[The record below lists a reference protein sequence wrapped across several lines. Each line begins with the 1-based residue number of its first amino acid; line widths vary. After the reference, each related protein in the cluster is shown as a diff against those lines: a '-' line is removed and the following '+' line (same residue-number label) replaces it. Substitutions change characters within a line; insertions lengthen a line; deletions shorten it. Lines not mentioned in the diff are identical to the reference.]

1 MVCFFLSN
9 NKTLKYGAI
18 LVQLSIRGILMNQNY
33 VWSTITREE
42 LLALYVDNQ
51 YIDRDIAE
59 IFDVTMKQVSYKRKK
74 LGITKELIIFNRMMK
89 QGPPETLQELNTA
102 SKKAVCDMDLAVLSR
117 VIAHYIFRNGP
128 VEDMHCEGKLTDNDM
143 AILNKY
149 MNDRIA
155 TLIHLLREEDWIRL
169 HLLFANDSHF
179 GSGWDEPVLQ
189 VSELDAVSALNL
201 DMIVKDFE

>member
-1 MVCFFLSN
+1 M
-9 NKTLKYGAI
+9 NKKIT
-18 LVQLSIRGILMNQNY
+18 
-33 VWSTITREE
+33 WSSMTREE
-42 LLALYVDNQ
+42 LLALYVENR

-59 IFDVTMKQVSYKRKK
+59 MFNVTMNQVSYKRKK

-89 QGPPETLQELNTA
+89 QVSTDTLQELNTA
-102 SKKAVCDMDLAVLSR
+102 SKKAVCDMDLSVLSR

-128 VEDMHCEGKLTDNDM
+128 IENMHCEGKLTDDDM
-143 AILNKY
+143 AVLNKY

-155 TLIHLLREEDWIRL
+155 TLIHLLRKEDWVRL

-189 VSELDAVSALNL
+189 VSELDAVNALNL

>member
-1 MVCFFLSN
+1 M
-9 NKTLKYGAI
+9 
-18 LVQLSIRGILMNQNY
+18 QQNIE
-33 VWSTITREE
+33 WSTITREE
-42 LLALYVDNQ
+42 LLALYVDNE

-59 IFDVTMKQVSYKRKK
+59 MFDVTINQVSYKRKK
-74 LGITKELIIFNRMMK
+74 FGITQELIIFTRMMRK
-89 QGPPETLQELNTA
+89 MPKGKLQELNAT
-102 SKKAVCDMDLAVLSR
+102 SKKAVCDMDLGVLSR

-128 VEDMHCEGKLTDNDM
+128 VEDMHCEGKLTDDDM

-169 HLLFANDSHF
+169 HLLFDNDKSF

-189 VSELDAVSALNL
+189 VSELDAVTALNL
-201 DMIVKDFE
+201 DMIVKDSE